1 MNYLI
6 IGGEFNNKGAEAM
19 TLIAID
25 NIVRNDP
32 DSTIYLWDK
41 KTKVP
46 YQLTNNVHLLHCPD
60 KLLKVLAGDKL
71 AVKDRIKEVV
81 KFFIPNRE
89 SIFKYKKKVKSVLE
103 TIDVT
108 MDISGYALSSK
119 WSDYFNIRYC
129 NWIDVMAGYGSKVYL
144 MPQSFGPFDYK
155 SDSMKELI
163 SNSLSKCSKIFARET
178 KGYNELTGLGLTNVE
193 HCYDSVLIDNVY
205 DPARVIKDYD
215 KRFEDISVPQDKSIA
230 IIPNYRLIDHGGY
243 DYNELI
249 DFYCKIINEKSDYC
263 FYLVAHAGEDMKICK
278 AVKERF
284 TDNDKV
290 VLIDHVPYSF
300 NYENFVRKVS
310 FIIASR
316 YHSLIHAYKECTPA
330 AILGWA
336 DKYEDVAGVFD
347 QSKYVIDIKDFDAA
361 MSVISDLCINCDTER
376 QRIHQSLIEV
386 QKYNCYSFLAPHGKE
401 Q

>member
-1 MNYLI
+1 MNYLV

-25 NIVRNDP
+25 NIVRRDP
-32 DSTIYLWDK
+32 DSNIYIWDK
-41 KTKVP
+41 NTKKP
-46 YQLTNNVHLLHCPD
+46 YQLIDNVHLLKVPD
-60 KLLKVLAGDKL
+60 NLLRVLAGDKL
-71 AVKDRIKEVV
+71 TLKEWLKEVV
-81 KFFIPNRE
+81 KLFLPHRE
-89 SIFKYKKKVKSVLE
+89 SIYNFKKSVKSILE
-103 TIDVT
+103 SIDITI
-108 MDISGYALSSK
+108 DISGYALSSK
-119 WSDYFNIRYC
+119 WNDRFNIRYC
-129 NWIDVMAGYGSKVYL
+129 NWINVMAGYGSKVYL

-155 SDSMKELI
+155 SASLKAQIKD
-163 SNSLSKCSKIFARET
+163 SLSKCTKIFARES
-178 KGYNELTGLGLTNVE
+178 KGYNDLKALGLTNVE

-215 KRFEDISVPQDKSIA
+215 KWFEDISVPQDKSIA

-278 AVKERF
+278 AIKERF
-284 TDNDKV
+284 ADNDKV

-330 AILGWA
+330 VILGWA

-347 QSKYVIDIKDFDAA
+347 QSKYIINIKDFDAA
-361 MSVISDLCINCDTER
+361 MSVISDLCVNCDTER
-376 QRIHQSLIEV
+376 QKIHQSLIEV
-386 QKYNCYSFLAPHGKE
+386 QKYNCYSFLALHGKE